1 VFSREFRSG
10 DRTWQAV
17 RTPCLRHSIR
27 SAAGD
32 ARFSGE
38 FSSPSAGFFRGPA
51 RALSTPAMTGL
62 KQAVLLVSAAEATA
76 PLRHRFPAPRTAE
89 IRPILR
95 EALIAFF
102 DEPAGVIVAGS
113 AFQ

>member
-1 VFSREFRSG
+1 MSSRYG
-10 DRTWQAV
+10 DRTWGRG
-17 RTPCLRHSIR
+17 RTLTLP
-27 SAAGD
+27 
-32 ARFSGE
+32 
-38 FSSPSAGFFRGPA
+38 SPLHKERGGR
-51 RALSTPAMTGL
+51 RALLRRVFITERGVLPRPRKGVVHSGDDGL

-89 IRPILR
+89 IRPILQ
-95 EALIAFF
+95 EARIAFF